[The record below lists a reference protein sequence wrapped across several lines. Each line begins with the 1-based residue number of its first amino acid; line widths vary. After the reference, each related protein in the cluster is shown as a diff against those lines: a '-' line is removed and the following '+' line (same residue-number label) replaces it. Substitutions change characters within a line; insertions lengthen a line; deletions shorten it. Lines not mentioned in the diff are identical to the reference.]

1 MKIGFIG
8 LGQMGTAIA
17 ERLLRAGHELTVWNR
32 SPAAAQA
39 LADQGAKVAK
49 TPAETLQGEVLFSM
63 LANDQ
68 AMQEVGLDAAL
79 LDKAA
84 KGLVHANLST
94 ISPAFARAL
103 AAAHES
109 RGLGY
114 VATPVFARPDAVA
127 KGLMVVVAAGANDDF
142 AKIEPLLAQI
152 GRRTVRIGEE
162 PEKANLFKIAGNFM
176 IMSAVETMGE
186 AFALLKKGGVDANLF
201 LDTMTEGLFAAP
213 IYKNYGKQI
222 LTEAYEPAGFYLWL
236 GLKDSTL
243 VRDAAKEL
251 AVPMPLLDLVRAQ
264 YEEAMKKGWKDKD
277 WASIAQ
283 LSLEKAGL

>member
-1 MKIGFIG
+1 
-8 LGQMGTAIA
+8 
-17 ERLLRAGHELTVWNR
+17 
-32 SPAAAQA
+32 
-39 LADQGAKVAK
+39 
-49 TPAETLQGEVLFSM
+49 
-63 LANDQ
+63 
-68 AMQEVGLDAAL
+68 LDAAL

-114 VATPVFARPDAVA
+114 VATPVFARPEAVA

-142 AKIEPLLAQI
+142 AKIEPLLAAI
-152 GRRTVRIGEE
+152 GRRTVRIGQE

-186 AFALLKKGGVDANLF
+186 AFALLQKGGVDANLF

-222 LTEAYEPAGFYLWL
+222 LTQAYEPAGFYLWL